1 MCRRVRELMP
11 WMALGALL
19 VGTGLAQSPKYK
31 VGRSPTEEQI
41 KAWSISV
48 LPDGTGLPEGK
59 GTAVEGR
66 DVYDRRCSECH
77 GNKAQG
83 GDSVALVGGQG
94 TLVTPKPLKTV
105 GSYWP
110 YATTLWDYTNRAM
123 PFDTPGVLTND
134 QLYAVVA
141 FVLFL
146 NEIVGENDEM
156 NRDTLPKVQMP
167 NRDGF
172 VKDDRPDVGPAAN

>member
-1 MCRRVRELMP
+1 MYSWVSGLSA
-11 WMALGALL
+11 WLAVGVLL
-19 VGTGLAQSPKYK
+19 VGAGLAQSPKYK
-31 VGRSPTEEQI
+31 VGRAPTEEQI
-41 KAWSISV
+41 KAWSISA

-59 GTAVEGR
+59 GTALEGR

-83 GDSVALVGGQG
+83 ADAGALVGGQG
-94 TLVTPKPLKTV
+94 SLATAKPLKTV
-105 GSYWP
+105 GSYWSH
-110 YATTLWDYTNRAM
+110 ATTLWDYTNRAM

-134 QLYAVVA
+134 QVYAVVA

-146 NEIVGENDEM
+146 NGIVEEDAEM
-156 NRDTLPKVQMP
+156 NSETLPKVEMP

-172 VKDDRPDVGPAAN
+172 VKDARPDVGPTAK